1 MDQEFFDDIKDLLAS
16 DAVQRLKRYVHHKSG
31 TRFDHSL
38 YVAYRSY
45 RFAKKMGWDSRAAAR
60 GGLLH
65 DLFFYDWRDDD
76 APGGWHVTEHPV
88 QALREAEARFDLSD
102 MEKDIIVK
110 HMWPLSPW
118 MPKYRESF
126 TVSMMDKYCAMMEC
140 LFLGQRKMRRLG
152 LAKLAIKRKIKL
164 TI

>member
-65 DLFFYDWRDDD
+65 DLFFYDWRADG
-76 APGGWHVTEHPV
+76 APRGRRVSQHPL

-152 LAKLAIKRKIKL
+152 LPNWPYKER
-164 TI
+164 

>member
-60 GGLLH
+60 VAADYTVLCIEKTVGDPDHWYGVKFEKAIPDLLRM
-65 DLFFYDWRDDD
+65 L
-76 APGGWHVTEHPV
+76 E
-88 QALREAEARFDLSD
+88 EAA
-102 MEKDIIVK
+102 
-110 HMWPLSPW
+110 
-118 MPKYRESF
+118 
-126 TVSMMDKYCAMMEC
+126 
-140 LFLGQRKMRRLG
+140 G
-152 LAKLAIKRKIKL
+152 
-164 TI
+164 

>member
-38 YVAYRSY
+38 YGADRSY

-102 MEKDIIVK
+102 LEKDIIVK

-152 LAKLAIKRKIKL
+152 LAKLAI
-164 TI
+164 

>member
-1 MDQEFFDDIKDLLAS
+1 
-16 DAVQRLKRYVHHKSG
+16 
-31 TRFDHSL
+31 
-38 YVAYRSY
+38 
-45 RFAKKMGWDSRAAAR
+45 
-60 GGLLH
+60 
-65 DLFFYDWRDDD
+65 
-76 APGGWHVTEHPV
+76 
-88 QALREAEARFDLSD
+88 

-152 LAKLAIKRKIKL
+152 LAKLAI
-164 TI
+164 